1 MTNWCHSPPHE
12 IQWEHSITAMILQR
26 KNEEP
31 KSNHEEASDKSI
43 QEHSRKSQACTL
55 QKSQA
60 HEGQG
65 RIYSGLMDTHMT
77 HLNAKHVPGL
87 DSFAIKDIIGKI
99 SKIWMESLGEGTYN
113 FCVSLKIFQ
122 NKKQNELLKKK
133 NVWGKSV
140 AACVGECICC
150 GGRRVCVCFFHTPR
164 KTHLLSVEYRDY

>member
-1 MTNWCHSPPHE
+1 MTNWCHSLPHE

-60 HEGQG
+60 HEGQR

-99 SKIWMESLGEGTYN
+99 SKLWMESLGEGTYN

-122 NKKQNELLKKK
+122 NKKQNLEESPLGQYQYY
-133 NVWGKSV
+133 GK
-140 AACVGECICC
+140 ILI
-150 GGRRVCVCFFHTPR
+150 FFP
-164 KTHLLSVEYRDY
+164 LIS

>member
-1 MTNWCHSPPHE
+1 MRFNE
-12 IQWEHSITAMILQR
+12 NTASLLWYCSE

-60 HEGQG
+60 HEGQR

-99 SKIWMESLGEGTYN
+99 SKIWMESLGEATYN
-113 FCVSLKIFQ
+113 FCVSLKIFH

-133 NVWGKSV
+133 KTGGGSLWLRVLES
-140 AACVGECICC
+140 AYVGYVGV
-150 GGRRVCVCFFHTPR
+150 GGEYVCFFHTPR
-164 KTHLLSVEYRDY
+164 KTHLLSVGYRDY